1 MVGKINDS
9 GVAELTPVKGGR
21 GWVATSKWHDRYS
34 EAPLTRVVGKVNDGG
49 LAELTPFIRVRGQ
62 RLMEWV
68 LMVVMAASL
77 IKGNNRG
84 WRR

>member
-1 MVGKINDS
+1 MVGKVNGS
-9 GVAELTPVKGGR
+9 GVAELTPIKGGE
-21 GWVATSKWHDRYS
+21 GWVATGKWHDRYS
-34 EAPLTRVVGKVNDGG
+34 EAPLTRVVGKVNGNG
-49 LAELTPFIRVRGQ
+49 VVELTPLIRVRGQ
-62 RLMEWV
+62 RLVEWV